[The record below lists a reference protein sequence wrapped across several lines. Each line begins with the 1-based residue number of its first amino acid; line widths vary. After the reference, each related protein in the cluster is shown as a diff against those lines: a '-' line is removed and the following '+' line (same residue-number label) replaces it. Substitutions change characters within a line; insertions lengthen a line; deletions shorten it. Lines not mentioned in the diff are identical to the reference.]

1 MNQENKLTNPAG
13 IQDTVL
19 QNAKVEAGQALTE
32 RSSNSAIKNYM
43 QVAETTMAELK
54 REKTEYKALWM
65 DANTANIKLR
75 RELDFANE
83 QLKDRAETDLRQVEI
98 DKRQRAQEFEQKQE
112 LENLKKGLSDHFR
125 EEMKS
130 NKW

>member
-54 REKTEYKALWM
+54 REKTEYKAL
-65 DANTANIKLR
+65 
-75 RELDFANE
+75 
-83 QLKDRAETDLRQVEI
+83 
-98 DKRQRAQEFEQKQE
+98 
-112 LENLKKGLSDHFR
+112 
-125 EEMKS
+125 
-130 NKW
+130 

>member
-1 MNQENKLTNPAG
+1 
-13 IQDTVL
+13 
-19 QNAKVEAGQALTE
+19 
-32 RSSNSAIKNYM
+32 
-43 QVAETTMAELK
+43 
-54 REKTEYKALWM
+54 M

-130 NKW
+130 NK